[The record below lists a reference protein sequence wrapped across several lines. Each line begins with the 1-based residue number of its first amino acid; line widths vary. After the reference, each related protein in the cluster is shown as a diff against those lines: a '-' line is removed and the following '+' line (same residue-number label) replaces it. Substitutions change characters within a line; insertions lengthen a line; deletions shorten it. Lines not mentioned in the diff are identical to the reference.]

1 MQQVSLG
8 IDEFV
13 AVCTFYPKS
22 FIPRT
27 LKERKA
33 GWFIPFER
41 VLKEL
46 RRPFVRVDEYSV
58 VYKDRYAGMLE
69 CELIHFLDNGNIPLH
84 CAW

>member
-1 MQQVSLG
+1 MKSVEHWWFDYTEIFTQRAFGAELKVQQVSLG

-22 FIPRT
+22 FLQNT

-46 RRPFVRVDEYSV
+46 
-58 VYKDRYAGMLE
+58 
-69 CELIHFLDNGNIPLH
+69 
-84 CAW
+84 